1 MLKDKIELY
10 NSVREA
16 RAKYEKQAQILKDKE
31 AQLKAE
37 MLAELN
43 AHGLDSL
50 AEGGY
55 TIFKKH
61 SVRAEVTDHNKL
73 QEAMFALMVKAK
85 EEGRPLQDGLLLQ
98 RTVAK
103 TTVLDLI
110 HARLGLK
117 EDEEMDVNAQ
127 NTIDEAD
134 KLGLRLVDNIDISV
148 RKK

>member
-10 NSVREA
+10 NNVREA
-16 RAKYEKQAQILKDKE
+16 RAKFEKQAQVLKDKE

-50 AEGGY
+50 VEGGY

-110 HARLGLK
+110 HDRLGLK
-117 EDEEMDVNAQ
+117 EDE
-127 NTIDEAD
+127 
-134 KLGLRLVDNIDISV
+134 
-148 RKK
+148 

>member
-1 MLKDKIELY
+1 
-10 NSVREA
+10 
-16 RAKYEKQAQILKDKE
+16 
-31 AQLKAE
+31 
-37 MLAELN
+37 
-43 AHGLDSL
+43 
-50 AEGGY
+50 
-55 TIFKKH
+55 
-61 SVRAEVTDHNKL
+61 
-73 QEAMFALMVKAK
+73 MFALMVKAK

>member
-10 NSVREA
+10 NTVREA
-16 RAKYEKQAQILKDKE
+16 RAKFEKQAQVCKDKE

-37 MLAELN
+37 MLAELA

-50 AEGGY
+50 TEGGF

-103 TTVLDLI
+103 STVLDLI
-110 HARLGLK
+110 HERLGLK
-117 EDEEMDVNAQ
+117 DDEEMDVNAKD
-127 NTIDEAD
+127 TIDEAE